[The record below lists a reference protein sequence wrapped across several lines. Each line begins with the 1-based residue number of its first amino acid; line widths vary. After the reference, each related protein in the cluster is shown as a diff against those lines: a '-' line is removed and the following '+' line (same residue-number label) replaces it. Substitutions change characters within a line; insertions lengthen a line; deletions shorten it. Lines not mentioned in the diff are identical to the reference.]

1 MKKDF
6 QFWFKKIFI
15 FSLYCTTRVS
25 NKELSK
31 VLINF
36 SEAFTLGQQKDDVR
50 ITVTEGQVVAPDYT
64 EGEVTWQ
71 ESRLVIKQANRS
83 DDGLY
88 ECQAVNVGGK
98 FLKSGHISVEFPPTF
113 EEQVISEEWSW
124 DQRATNLS
132 CLGEF

>member
-6 QFWFKKIFI
+6 HFWFLKIFS
-15 FSLYCTTRVS
+15 FSLYCTAPAS

-36 SEAFTLGQQKDDVR
+36 SEAFSLGQQKDDAR
-50 ITVTEGQVVAPDYT
+50 ITVTEGLVPAPDYT

-71 ESRLVIKQANRS
+71 ESRLVIEQANRS

-88 ECQAVNVGGK
+88 ECQAINVGGK

-113 EEQVISEEWSW
+113 EEQVITEEWSW